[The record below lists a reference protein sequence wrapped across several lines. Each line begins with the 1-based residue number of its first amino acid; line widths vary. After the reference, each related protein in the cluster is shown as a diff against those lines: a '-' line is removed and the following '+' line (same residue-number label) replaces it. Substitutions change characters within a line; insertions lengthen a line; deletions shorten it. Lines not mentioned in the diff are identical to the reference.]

1 MLLSYTLEYCRS
13 ILSSCLFAQ
22 PPWFACKGTRVVG
35 RPPSPSSTGAQ
46 LTGLSLL
53 IAAAALVF
61 KAGTISRISLV
72 PTFGNKM
79 KQTNWVEWSN
89 VLSILNWYCQILL
102 ASYLAYPT
110 YPFLQDSHTAA
121 LNRSK
126 CWQSGQAARKIRF
139 WDKSIPQIG
148 SAMRALTSRCE
159 RINMAKVVYG
169 SPLHGQ
175 GGREK
180 SDTPKRTI

>member
-1 MLLSYTLEYCRS
+1 MLLSYTIEYCRS

-22 PPWFACKGTRVVG
+22 TPWFACKGTRVVG

-46 LTGLSLL
+46 LTGPLTFDRLQQLWSSRLVAFQGFHLCPLL
-53 IAAAALVF
+53 ETRWNKQIGWNEAMFCPSWTDIA
-61 KAGTISRISLV
+61 R
-72 PTFGNKM
+72 
-79 KQTNWVEWSN
+79 
-89 VLSILNWYCQILL
+89 YLL

-148 SAMRALTSRCE
+148 SAMRSTNL
-159 RINMAKVVYG
+159 KVWKDQ
-169 SPLHGQ
+169 HG
-175 GGREK
+175 
-180 SDTPKRTI
+180 